1 MSLTVTGTMSACQL
15 ISEDDYY
22 FSIREFFFMQ
32 FKLHLIGRTVE
43 NQAGT
48 VDRNSNASNSTRSLF
63 DFFVRFLRSI
73 WGGCPTRR
81 GVSHET
87 EANHANCALS
97 STGSWTRS
105 INLEK
110 QGHRSGRSARP
121 DGPYHRVDRPRHLKE
136 TQGRRKPS
144 FSSLVA
150 SQTTRAPT
158 R

>member
-1 MSLTVTGTMSACQL
+1 
-15 ISEDDYY
+15 
-22 FSIREFFFMQ
+22 MQ

-110 QGHRSGRSARP
+110 QGHRSGRT
-121 DGPYHRVDRPRHLKE
+121 GPSTEYRPRRLKKIE
-136 TQGRRKPS
+136 AVANPVFHPSLPPKPHEHRPGDDFAQKFDRCIRVAAGRVG
-144 FSSLVA
+144 LWGDA
-150 SQTTRAPT
+150 SPPKTSQER
-158 R
+158 